1 MTTLRVLGLIAP
13 DGRPGPLLERLVR
26 AESDDRRG
34 ALREVLER
42 FYAPVFELDMARA
55 TRAQFHEVFRSFGTR
70 EGVTAKCEA
79 FFIQAAQE
87 AGLELSPYILARR
100 HGARR
105 SGAAAPRARPVAAD
119 RQQFAAPAQPVPLRP
134 SVAELILAKYPDFDP
149 SWAPE
154 VQEKWLEGM
163 AKLYHSLNRTP
174 PEPGEEE

>member
-13 DGRPGPLLERLVR
+13 DGRPDPVLERLVR
-26 AESDDRRG
+26 AEGDDRRG

-42 FYAPVFELDMARA
+42 FYAPVFKLDMARA
-55 TRAQFHEVFRSFGTR
+55 TKAQFHEVFRSFGTR

-79 FFIQAAQE
+79 FFIQAAQD
-87 AGLELSPYILARR
+87 AGVELSPYILARR

-105 SGAAAPRARPVAAD
+105 PGAAPPRPRAPAAD
-119 RQQFAAPAQPVPLRP
+119 RQQFAVPAQPAPLRP
-134 SVAELILAKYPDFDP
+134 SVAEMILAKYPDFDP

-163 AKLYHSLNRTP
+163 ARLYDSLTRPP
-174 PEPGEEE
+174 PEEEE